1 MMVQTDDIDYGW
13 IVIYNYSN
21 VTADGNTEHLSVV
34 PGDKIVSLR
43 VIKVTI
49 QLCQCVIVFL
59 NVLLLR
65 LLFH

>member
-1 MMVQTDDIDYGW
+1 MMVQTDDVEYGW

-43 VIKVTI
+43 VIKVTL
-49 QLCQCVIVFL
+49 QLC
-59 NVLLLR
+59 
-65 LLFH
+65 